1 MTDFVYDLPR
11 ILRLRALERD
21 LARRPDARLQPL
33 APLPERPAAIGVLS
47 GSFNPLTHGHEALA
61 AAAQR
66 EGLDAVLLLLPLRA
80 VDKERVS
87 RASALDRA
95 LVLTAWAERHP
106 GVGVATVNRGLYV
119 EHAHLLAA
127 SYAASRVVFLVGHD
141 KIVQIF
147 DPRYY
152 ADRDAALRD
161 LFGYSTLRVAPRQDQ
176 GHAALRA
183 LLDRAENRGY
193 APGVTGLAV
202 GTDVAALSSTV
213 VREAARSGTPWED
226 LAPPE
231 AVRFVQE
238 ARPYAPPV
246 RGSDGAEIDAYA
258 LRLALIEAIA
268 DGHAGFPPDP
278 NPDTFAA
285 LCHTARSDTPEG
297 LRLRARLATTSPS

>member
-33 APLPERPAAIGVLS
+33 APLPARPAAIGVLS
-47 GSFNPLTHGHEALA
+47 GSFNPLTHGHEALVA
-61 AAAQR
+61 SAQR
-66 EGLDAVLLLLPLRA
+66 EGLDAVLLLLPLWA
-80 VDKERVS
+80 IDKDRVT
-87 RASALDRA
+87 RASAIDRA
-95 LVLTAWAERHP
+95 LVLMTWAERHP

-127 SYAASRVVFLVGHD
+127 AYPASRVVFLVGHD

-161 LFGYSTLRVAPRQDQ
+161 LFGRSTVRVAPRQGQ
-176 GHAALRA
+176 GHAALRS
-183 LLDRAENRGY
+183 LLDRAENHAY
-193 APGVTGLAV
+193 APGVAALAV
-202 GTDVAALSSTV
+202 NSDVAALSSTV
-213 VREAARSGTPWED
+213 VREAARAGTSWEE

-231 AVRFVQE
+231 TVRFVQE
-238 ARPYAPPV
+238 ARPYAPPL
-246 RGSDGAEIDAYA
+246 RGNGGGEIDAYA

-268 DGHAGFPPDP
+268 DGCPGFPPDP

-285 LCHTARSDTPEG
+285 LYHTARSDTPEG

>member
-21 LARRPDARLQPL
+21 LARQSDARLQPL
-33 APLPERPAAIGVLS
+33 APLPARPAAVGVLS

-61 AAAQR
+61 TAAQR

-80 VDKERVS
+80 VDKEGVT

-106 GVGVATVNRGLYV
+106 GVGVSMVNRGLYV

-127 SYAASRVVFLVGHD
+127 SYPASRVVFLVGHD

-183 LLDRAENRGY
+183 LLDRAENHAY
-193 APGVTGLAV
+193 APGVAGLAV
-202 GTDVAALSSTV
+202 DSDVAALSSTV
-213 VREAARSGTPWED
+213 VREAARAGTPWED
-226 LAPPE
+226 LVPPE
-231 AVRFVQE
+231 AVRFIHE

-246 RGSDGAEIDAYA
+246 RGNDGAEIDAYG

-268 DGHAGFPPDP
+268 DGRAGFPPDP
-278 NPDTFAA
+278 SPDIFATLYDA
-285 LCHTARSDTPEG
+285 ACSDTSEG
-297 LRLRARLATTSPS
+297 RRLRARLATNSSS

>member
-1 MTDFVYDLPR
+1 MTDFIYDLPR

-21 LARRPDARLQPL
+21 LTRRPDARLQPL
-33 APLPERPAAIGVLS
+33 APLPARPTAIGVLS
-47 GSFNPLTHGHEALA
+47 GSFNPLTRGHEALA

-80 VDKERVS
+80 VDKEGVA

-95 LVLTAWAERHP
+95 LVLSAWAERHP
-106 GVGVATVNRGLYV
+106 GVGAAMVNRGLYV

-127 SYAASRVVFLVGHD
+127 SYPHSRVVFLVGHD

-161 LFGYSTLRVAPRQDQ
+161 LFGRSTFRVAPRQDQ
-176 GHAALRA
+176 GHAALRS
-183 LLDRAENRGY
+183 LLDRAENRAY
-193 APGVTGLAV
+193 TPGVAALAV
-202 GTDVAALSSTV
+202 GSDVAALSSTV
-213 VREAARSGTPWED
+213 VRESAYAGTPWED

-231 AVRFVQE
+231 TVRFVQE
-238 ARPYAPPV
+238 ARPYAPPLH
-246 RGSDGAEIDAYA
+246 GSDGTEIDAYA

-268 DGHAGFPPDP
+268 DGRAGFPPDP
-278 NPDTFAA
+278 NPDTFAM
-285 LCHTARSDTPEG
+285 LCHTARGDTAEG
-297 LRLRARLATTSPS
+297 RRLRARLATTSSS